1 MSRCLT
7 SWARRRAGRRREA
20 KRPVLPGDGVRA
32 LFGALLA
39 WTLGCGGPPK
49 PVHREDATARGI
61 AGVTAESTP
70 GEATRDGERSLR
82 EVLGSRALVG
92 SRVRVTGRCLA
103 PVGAQPLGQPPR
115 PWNEWQLE
123 ADGVAMF
130 VIGPMPGA
138 CLIPG
143 QEVVLTIDALVA
155 EDTLPAIGD
164 LPGAPRRFL
173 VLLRAE
179 PVTDARDGRG
189 G

>member
-1 MSRCLT
+1 VVLACL
-7 SWARRRAGRRREA
+7 AG
-20 KRPVLPGDGVRA
+20 
-32 LFGALLA
+32 
-39 WTLGCGGPPK
+39 CSGPPA
-49 PVHREDATARGI
+49 PARANDEATRV
-61 AGVTAESTP
+61 AGSSIAESTHP
-70 GEATRDGERSLR
+70 APEHEGKRSLR
-82 EVLGSRALVG
+82 EVLNSRALVG

-103 PVGAQPLGQPPR
+103 PLGAQPLGQPPR

-130 VIGPMPGA
+130 VIGPMPGL

-143 QEVVLTIDALVA
+143 SPVTLTIDVLVA

-173 VLLRAE
+173 VLLGVDRE
-179 PVTDARDGRG
+179 GDPGRRRG